1 MTTVSTNEPASAEKL
16 LIEIYADTLGQQPNH
31 PPFIALNPDNP
42 AWSLPRA
49 LLVWVISV
57 VLLFFLPL
65 FGAIPY
71 GIYKVAQGG
80 SAAGLGADANLIFI
94 SILGVL
100 PAHVLTF
107 LMVWFVVSNRG
118 RRPFWQSLGWGWPRN
133 FGPWKTIGLAVLL
146 LAVGI
151 LMTRLLPGAD
161 TDLDKIINS
170 SLKARFT
177 AAFLAAVTAPL
188 VEELIYRGMLYSA
201 FQKVLGITWAVLI
214 VSVLFAG
221 VHVVQYYNNIG
232 VITAV
237 AILSVALTLVRARTG
252 SVLPSYVIHLVF
264 NGIQAVFLV
273 LQPFVEKPLIE
284 KEAPIGFLIDRL
296 AQLLT

>member
-1 MTTVSTNEPASAEKL
+1 MSTNEPASPDKL
-16 LIEIYADTLGQQPNH
+16 LIEIYPDASSQQPSH
-31 PPFIALNPDNP
+31 PSFVPMNPDNP
-42 AWSLPRA
+42 PWSVPRA

-71 GIYKVAQGG
+71 VIYRVAQGD

-107 LMVWFVVSNRG
+107 LTVWFVVTNRG
-118 RRPFWQSLGWGWPRN
+118 RRPFWQSLGWSWPSN

-151 LMTRLLPGAD
+151 LMTWLLPGAD
-161 TDLDKIINS
+161 TQLDQIINS

-177 AAFLAAVTAPL
+177 AAFLAAVSAPL
-188 VEELIYRGMLYSA
+188 VEELIYRGVLYSA
-201 FQKVLGITWAVLI
+201 FQKVLGMTWAVVI

-264 NGIQAVFLV
+264 NGIQAIFIVV
-273 LQPFVEKPLIE
+273 EPFVEKPVIE
-284 KEAPIGFLIDRL
+284 NEAPIGFLIHSL